1 MKWNRLKYACCCSL
15 MVSIPV
21 FGQTLEQA
29 VTLTLQNNPD
39 IKSAFNEFTSK
50 RYVNDASTG
59 AYLPSIDLDAGIGYE
74 GLDPSDEVARG
85 DTDYTR
91 KEASI
96 TLTQLIWDG
105 SATLND
111 IDRTAAD
118 AESVRFQLLAD
129 ASDKAL
135 EVTKVYLD
143 SVKAYEILKL
153 SEDNLAVHKDIYSDI
168 SKRVTSGIGS
178 TADLTQVEA
187 RIAKAHGNLAA
198 AQNNLYDT
206 HTLFTRLVGQTPQGL
221 IFPRADENFLP
232 YTVDEAVST
241 AYELHPVI
249 QVALADVDSAKFQ
262 YKQSKGVYYPTI
274 SIEASQTWRD
284 DADGLKGRSDETL
297 AMLRLRYNL
306 FNGGS
311 DVANADSYAYQ
322 LNKAKDLRESAYKNV
337 EEGLKLSWTALDLT
351 LQQKEFL
358 SDHVD
363 SASETVIAYEKQ
375 YRIGQRT
382 LLDVLN
388 TQNELFEARKDYLD
402 AKYAEQYA
410 KYRVMNATGQLL
422 SALRVEVPQEW
433 LDKVEY

>member
-1 MKWNRLKYACCCSL
+1 
-15 MVSIPV
+15 
-21 FGQTLEQA
+21 
-29 VTLTLQNNPD
+29 
-39 IKSAFNEFTSK
+39 
-50 RYVNDASTG
+50 
-59 AYLPSIDLDAGIGYE
+59 
-74 GLDPSDEVARG
+74 
-85 DTDYTR
+85 
-91 KEASI
+91 
-96 TLTQLIWDG
+96 
-105 SATLND
+105 
-111 IDRTAAD
+111 
-118 AESVRFQLLAD
+118 
-129 ASDKAL
+129 
-135 EVTKVYLD
+135 
-143 SVKAYEILKL
+143 
-153 SEDNLAVHKDIYSDI
+153 
-168 SKRVTSGIGS
+168 
-178 TADLTQVEA
+178 VEA

-206 HTLFTRLVGQTPQGL
+206 HTMFTRLVGQSPQGL

-311 DVANADSYAYQ
+311 DVANADSFAYQ
-322 LNKAKDLRESAYKNV
+322 LNKAKDLRESAYRNV

-375 YRIGQRT
+375 YKIGQRT

-402 AKYAEQYA
+402 AKYAEQFA